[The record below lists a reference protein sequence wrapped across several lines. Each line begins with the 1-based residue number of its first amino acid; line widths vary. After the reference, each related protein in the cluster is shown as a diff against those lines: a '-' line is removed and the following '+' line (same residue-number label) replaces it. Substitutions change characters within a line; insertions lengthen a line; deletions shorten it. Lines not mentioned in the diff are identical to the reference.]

1 MSTDANGAF
10 DTAFEVP
17 LGTPYGSSYTLFAG
31 DHVGRYF
38 PAATYEAFEITAPA
52 ASGFFDVDETH
63 TAAVVVAGQTT
74 VDFGFPEGT
83 GGTWTATITNAGPE
97 PEGFSLAGDPYIY
110 YNLETTAVLGGAE
123 VEVCIAYDTANI
135 PIPPRLFHHERVV
148 DGRFRWVDII
158 DPDASTPGRVCG
170 TTTSF
175 SAYALGYP
183 DQVGFDFE
191 GFFAPVTMTEPNLAK
206 PGQAIPV
213 RFLLN
218 GDQGL
223 DVVTSARFIV
233 QGIDPT
239 PEGDPLPLTT
249 AGGADSVTTRRAT
262 PTRGCGRR
270 RS

>member
-10 DTAFEVP
+10 DTAFGVP

-52 ASGFFDVDETH
+52 ASGFFDADETH

-110 YNLETTAVLGGAE
+110 YNLETTAVLSGAE
-123 VEVCIAYDTANI
+123 VEVCITYDTANI

-148 DGRFRWVDII
+148 DGRFRWVDIT

-175 SAYALGYP
+175 LLHFNRQGQRYKLRDFTHVDAGGKVRPFHAPDPSSKRLITGTDEFIAAYAPAMVKNVRDEQLP
-183 DQVGFDFE
+183 MAQVARWQDV
-191 GFFAPVTMTEPNLAK
+191 FARA
-206 PGQAIPV
+206 ADV
-213 RFLLN
+213 R
-218 GDQGL
+218 
-223 DVVTSARFIV
+223 R
-233 QGIDPT
+233 
-239 PEGDPLPLTT
+239 
-249 AGGADSVTTRRAT
+249 
-262 PTRGCGRR
+262 
-270 RS
+270 